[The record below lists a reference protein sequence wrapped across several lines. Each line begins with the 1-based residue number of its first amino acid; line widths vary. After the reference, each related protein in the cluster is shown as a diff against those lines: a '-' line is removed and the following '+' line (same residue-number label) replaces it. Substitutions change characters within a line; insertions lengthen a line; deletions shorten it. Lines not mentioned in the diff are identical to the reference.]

1 MIRRMAPEDADQ
13 VAAVFT
19 ASFETLLSFLPNLHT
34 HEEHREFITKIVPR
48 DHEVW
53 VAEEDGRVVGL
64 AAVGADTLG
73 HLYVHP
79 HHHGRGVGTTL
90 LELRPGGFT
99 LWTFPANVQA
109 CRFYERH
116 GLQAIEF
123 GDGSGNEEGV
133 PDVRY
138 EWQPDRVTRP
148 SAARSPGSSVR

>member
-1 MIRRMAPEDADQ
+1 MIRRARPEDASDVADTF
-13 VAAVFT
+13 VAAW
-19 ASFETLLSFLPNLHT
+19 ASLLRFLPNLHT
-34 HEEHREFITKIVPR
+34 DEDRRSFITEVVPR
-48 DHEVW
+48 DHELW

-79 HHHGRGVGTTL
+79 GYQNRGLGSAL
-90 LELRPGGFT
+90 LEKTMELRPSGFT
-99 LWTFPANVQA
+99 LWTFPANEGA

-116 GLQAIEF
+116 GLRPIEY

-138 EWQPDRVTRP
+138 EWLPGRV
-148 SAARSPGSSVR
+148 